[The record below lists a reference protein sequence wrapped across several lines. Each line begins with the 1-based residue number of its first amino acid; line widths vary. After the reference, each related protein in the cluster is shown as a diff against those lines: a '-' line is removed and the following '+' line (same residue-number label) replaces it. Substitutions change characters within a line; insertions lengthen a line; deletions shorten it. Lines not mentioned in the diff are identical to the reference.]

1 MLEFLVNNVAAGLQN
16 VYTPI
21 PTRVH
26 FIFCLIATLL
36 YLVQFYRRRSAYYLF
51 IMAAIDITFITQY
64 WTTRPVII
72 GLAIA
77 EVVLIVLAVISSIL
91 YNKRIKLENAAAI
104 EARIQEASAQKE
116 AEEAAAKENKKFV
129 DNAFDDEDVQ

>member
-1 MLEFLVNNVAAGLQN
+1 MFEFFINNAAVGQQN

-21 PTRVH
+21 PVRIH

-36 YLVQFYRRRSAYYLF
+36 YLAQFYRRRSAYYLF
-51 IMAAIDITFITQY
+51 IMSAIDITFITQY

-77 EVVLIVLAVISSIL
+77 EAVLIVLAIISSIV
-91 YNKRIKLENAAAI
+91 YNRKVKAKNAAATI
-104 EARIQEASAQKE
+104 ARRQAIVAQKE